1 MCTRQLCVYFVCS
14 CILSVWVCTACS
26 MDDVH
31 LTLSTVV
38 QHSLVPFDCCT
49 WRQRAGRL
57 AAGPHVMAQ
66 RGDLFISLFKSTHVV
81 TTSPPAKAQI
91 SIYFPSSKY
100 TMDYRITMP
109 SDHWELEFCTSAVY
123 QNFAELNKV
132 IYISS
137 VCCFT
142 WSYQL
147 MIWWL
152 LVEVIISLVLCH
164 I

>member
-1 MCTRQLCVYFVCS
+1 
-14 CILSVWVCTACS
+14 

-66 RGDLFISLFKSTHVV
+66 CGDLFISLFKSTHVV

-91 SIYFPSSKY
+91 KPK
-100 TMDYRITMP
+100 
-109 SDHWELEFCTSAVY
+109 H
-123 QNFAELNKV
+123 
-132 IYISS
+132 
-137 VCCFT
+137 
-142 WSYQL
+142 
-147 MIWWL
+147 L
-152 LVEVIISLVLCH
+152 LSQQQIHYGLQDNYAL
-164 I
+164 